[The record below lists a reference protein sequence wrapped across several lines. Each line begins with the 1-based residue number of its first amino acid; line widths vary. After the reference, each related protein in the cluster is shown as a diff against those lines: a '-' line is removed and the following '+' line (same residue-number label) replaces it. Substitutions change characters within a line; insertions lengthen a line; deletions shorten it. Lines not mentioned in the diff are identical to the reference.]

1 MTKMGTVT
9 AFFIE
14 ISITLAILFVID
26 RIADHLIT
34 KKYGYYIEDNDLD
47 LV

>member
-1 MTKMGTVT
+1 MGTGT

-14 ISITLAILFVID
+14 ISITLAILLVID

-34 KKYGYYIEDNDLD
+34 KKYGYYIEDNDLE
-47 LV
+47 LI